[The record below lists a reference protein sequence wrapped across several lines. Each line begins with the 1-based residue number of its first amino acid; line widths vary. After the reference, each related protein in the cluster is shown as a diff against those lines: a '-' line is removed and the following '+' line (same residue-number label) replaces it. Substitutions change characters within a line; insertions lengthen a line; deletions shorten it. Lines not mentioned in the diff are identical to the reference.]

1 MAFDLRRWLA
11 RRVYYGWVVV
21 GACLLASMATFGTS
35 YTFSVFFDALLGE
48 FAVGRGPLGFVFGLQ
63 TALLFAGGLGAGR
76 AVDRY
81 GGRRVAAVAGAM
93 LVTGLTWAALARS
106 YLELLAAFGMLAGLG
121 MGGLYVVG
129 FATVPQWFE
138 RRRGTASG
146 IAAAGTGVG
155 LVTLPGAADRL
166 ISSVGWRTALLAV
179 AGAAG
184 LLALLVVLLFADRHA
199 DVGADPTVEFAD
211 GADPTVE
218 FADGAD
224 GVAAPSPELSAATSE
239 TIRSGPFLLVFLGW
253 TFIYAP
259 IYVLLSHVVLY
270 AADAGFGRSTG
281 VFAITVL
288 GVTIVLARL
297 GVGALSDRIGRVVT
311 FVASG
316 SLAGLALLAL
326 PLAPTATA
334 FLGGVVAFAVGYSGT
349 GSLLSSML
357 ADLFGNEGLNTMFG
371 ASSLAFG
378 VAGLAAPPLAGYWF
392 EAAGGYGP
400 AFGSFGVIGLVGA
413 GCILLAARLARGD

>member
-1 MAFDLRRWLA
+1 MAFDPRRRLA
-11 RRVYYGWVVV
+11 SRVYYGWVVV
-21 GACLLASMATFGTS
+21 GACLLAAMATFGTS
-35 YTFSVFFDALLGE
+35 YTFSVFFDA
-48 FAVGRGPLGFVFGLQ
+48 FIAQFDVGRGPLAFAFGLQ
-63 TALLFAGGLGAGR
+63 TALLYLGGVGAGR
-76 AVDRY
+76 AIDRY

-93 LVTGLTWAALARS
+93 LVTGLAWAALARS
-106 YLELLAAFGMLAGLG
+106 YLELLVAFGVLAGLG
-121 MGGLYVVG
+121 MGGLYVIG
-129 FATVPQWFE
+129 YATVPQWFE

-146 IAAAGTGVG
+146 IAAAGSGVG
-155 LVTLPGAADRL
+155 LVTFPGAADSL
-166 ISSVGWRTALLAV
+166 IASVGWRAALLAV
-179 AGAAG
+179 AGGAG

-199 DVGADPTVEFAD
+199 DVGADPAVEFED
-211 GADPTVE
+211 GGAGGTGT
-218 FADGAD
+218 GAD
-224 GVAAPSPELSAATSE
+224 GVATPSSERSTETRE

-270 AADAGFGRSTG
+270 ATDAGFGRSTG

-288 GVTIVLARL
+288 GATIVLARL

-316 SLAGLALLAL
+316 SLVGLALLAL
-326 PLAPTATA
+326 PLAPTPTA

-378 VAGLAAPPLAGYWF
+378 VAGLAAPPIAGFWF

-400 AFGSFGVIGLVGA
+400 AFAAFGLVGVAGA
-413 GCILLAARLARGD
+413 GCVLLAARLRRGG

>member
-1 MAFDLRRWLA
+1 MGFAPRRWLA
-11 RRVYYGWVVV
+11 DRVYYGWVVV
-21 GACLLASMATFGTS
+21 GACLLASMAAFGTS
-35 YTFSVFFDALLGE
+35 YTFSVFFDALLEE

-106 YLELLAAFGMLAGLG
+106 YLELLAAFGVLAGLG

-166 ISSVGWRTALLAV
+166 ISSVGWRAALLAV
-179 AGAAG
+179 AGVAG

-199 DVGADPTVEFAD
+199 DVGADPA
-211 GADPTVE
+211 VE

-224 GVAAPSPELSAATSE
+224 GVTAPSPEVSAATRG

-316 SLAGLALLAL
+316 SLVGLSLLAL

-400 AFGSFGVIGLVGA
+400 AFGAFGVVGLVGA
-413 GCILLAARLARGD
+413 GCIRLAARLTRGG

>member
-1 MAFDLRRWLA
+1 MVLGIRRRLA
-11 RRVYYGWVVV
+11 GRVYYGWVVV
-21 GACLLASMATFGTS
+21 GACLLAAMATFGTS
-35 YTFSVFFDALLGE
+35 YTFGVFFDAFIRE
-48 FAVGRGPLGFVFGLQ
+48 FGVGRGPLGFVFGLQ
-63 TALLFAGGLGAGR
+63 TALLFAGGLVAGR

-81 GGRRVAAVAGAM
+81 GGRRVAAVSGA
-93 LVTGLTWAALARS
+93 LLASGLGWAAFARS
-106 YLELLAAFGMLAGLG
+106 YLELLAAFGVLAGLG

-129 FATVPQWFE
+129 YATLPQWFE

-166 ISSVGWRTALLAV
+166 IGSVGWRPALLAV

-199 DVGADPTVEFAD
+199 DVGADPAVEFED
-211 GADPTVE
+211 GDAGGI
-218 FADGAD
+218 GA
-224 GVAAPSPELSAATSE
+224 GPGGPATSSPGIPAE
-239 TIRSGPFLLVFLGW
+239 TRTTIRSGSFLLVFLGW
-253 TFIYAP
+253 TGIYAP
-259 IYVLLSHVVLY
+259 VYVLLSHVVLY
-270 AADAGFGRSTG
+270 ASDAGFGRSTG

-288 GVTIVLARL
+288 GVTIVLARV
-297 GVGALSDRIGRVVT
+297 GIGALSDRVGRVAT

-316 SLAGLALLAL
+316 ALVGLSLLAL
-326 PLAPTATA
+326 PLAPTAAA

-378 VAGLAAPPLAGYWF
+378 VAGLAAPPLAGFWF
-392 EAAGGYGP
+392 EAAGSYDP
-400 AFGSFGVIGLVGA
+400 AFHAVGVVGLLGA
-413 GCILLAARLARGD
+413 GCIVLAAWLTPDR